1 MEFIYAYIYA
11 YQMPS
16 TTSFFDAFG
25 SLLFGRTPRTAH
37 ARFKS
42 QLPRADSISALRE
55 AFGSLVPDTL
65 LCPQP
70 KGRASRQ
77 RLFSPLMTFWAFLSQ
92 VLSPN
97 SACREAVRKAQ
108 AWWSLR
114 HKIEISPDTSAYC
127 QARARLPETILERIH
142 RHVCDGMEANVPS
155 ASLWRGHAV
164 KVVDGTGLSMPDTAG
179 NQAAYPQPLP
189 RSPAVVFPS

>member
-1 MEFIYAYIYA
+1 
-11 YQMPS
+11 MPS
-16 TTSFFDAFG
+16 TTAFFDAFG
-25 SLLFGRTPRTAH
+25 SLLFGRAPRTAR
-37 ARFKS
+37 AQFKS

-55 AFGSLVPDTL
+55 AFGLLVPDTL

-77 RLFSPLMTFWAFLSQ
+77 RLFSPLMTFWVFLSQ

-97 SACREAVRKAQ
+97 SACRDAVRKAQ

-114 HKIEISPDTSAYC
+114 HKIEFRRKPVLIV
-127 QARARLPETILERIH
+127 RLGHGSQIPSW
-142 RHVCDGMEANVPS
+142 S
-155 ASLWRGHAV
+155 ASTGMCAIAWRPTSQALVSGG
-164 KVVDGTGLSMPDTAG
+164 GTPLRWSMAPGSPCPTLPATK
-179 NQAAYPQPLP
+179 PLTHNLCP